1 MARSAEDI
9 RKIPMVRILFPW
21 ATGIAVGLKNLW
33 LNGWT
38 GIILLLTLFA
48 ALSAGFILAKK
59 NYRLRYIFG
68 ILAMVFIFVA
78 GWFYSSQKAARVG
91 NILSK
96 KEEGVYIAEIEEP
109 GKTSHGN
116 LPEYAELCIKL
127 MILFFILHI
136 SVS

>member
-78 GWFYSSQKAARVG
+78 GWFYSSQKAARV
-91 NILSK
+91 
-96 KEEGVYIAEIEEP
+96 
-109 GKTSHGN
+109 
-116 LPEYAELCIKL
+116 
-127 MILFFILHI
+127 
-136 SVS
+136 